1 MARNNKSEIEKLK
14 GEVERLKKELKKRKK
29 YGLVWEEKPEEVV
42 EMCKEKLPV
51 LKEVKNK
58 EIITDKDKPT
68 RPVRNEISNGV
79 NLLIEGDNYHAL
91 SVLNY
96 THAKKIDV
104 IYIDPP
110 YNTGS
115 SKWIYN
121 NKYVDSEDA
130 FRHSKWLSFMFK
142 RLKLS
147 RNLLKDNGVII
158 TTIDDYEIHSLGLLM
173 DEIFGEN
180 NRMSILVIESNPR
193 GRTSNAFFATSHE
206 YYLFYGRNALKCKIE
221 EQPLNEDQSAVF
233 KYKDDISYYR
243 LLPMRKSGAASRR
256 NDRPKQFYP
265 IYVNK
270 NTLKLSMTKSSNNWE
285 ELLPVDES
293 GEERVW
299 KLGRENCE
307 KYIKSGDVIAKRGRK
322 GIKLYQK
329 DRIKSGRK
337 PKTMWIDPKYDAS
350 AHGTNLIAEIL
361 GKRNIFEYP
370 KSLYAVIDS
379 LKTIIRKNKNALVLD
394 FFAGSGT
401 TGHAVLELNKED
413 GGNRK
418 FILCTNNEDNNGN
431 GYKIA
436 EDICYPRIKKVIG
449 GYKNLKGEKVA
460 GLGGNLKYFKTD
472 FVDYAEPT
480 DKNKIKLTEQATEM
494 LCIREGTFD
503 EVRDP
508 AFAKASA
515 GKQNNFKIFKNAN
528 HYTGIIFDQAVI
540 PAFKKAI
547 KDIRGKFSVYVFSL
561 GDEDFQEEFADLNKK
576 RSVAKSRTERSS
588 GARIQLFPIPEAILR
603 VYRRIF
609 K

>member
-1 MARNNKSEIEKLK
+1 MSNNLEVEKLK
-14 GEVERLKKELKKRKK
+14 GEVDRLKKELKKRKK
-29 YGLVWEEKPEEVV
+29 YGLVWEEKPEEVA
-42 EMCKEKLPV
+42 EICKEKLPV

-58 EIITDKDKPT
+58 EIITDEEKP
-68 RPVRNEISNGV
+68 V

-96 THAKKIDV
+96 THAKKVDV

-142 RLKLS
+142 RLKLA

-158 TTIDDYEIHSLGLLM
+158 CTIDDYEIHSLGLLM

-206 YYLFYGRNALKCKIE
+206 YYLFYGRNVLKCKIE
-221 EQPLNEDQSAVF
+221 EHPLNEEQSAAF

-256 NDRPKQFYP
+256 NERPKQFYP

-270 NTLKLSMTKSSNNWE
+270 NNLELSMTKLSKNWE
-285 ELLPVDES
+285 ELLPIDEF

-307 KYIKSGDVIAKRGRK
+307 KYIKSGDVVAKRGRN

-379 LKTIIRKNKNALVLD
+379 LKTIITANKNALVLD

-418 FILCTNNEDNNGN
+418 FILCTSNEDNNGN

-436 EDICYPRIKKVIG
+436 TDICYPRIRNVIKGYQKIRGDKV
-449 GYKNLKGEKVA
+449 E
-460 GLGGNLKYFKTD
+460 GLSGNLKYFKTD
-472 FVDYAEPT
+472 FVDYDEPT
-480 DKNKIKLTEQATEM
+480 DRNKIKLTKQATEM
-494 LCIREGTFD
+494 LCIKEGTFEKVID
-503 EVRDP
+503 NER
-508 AFAKASA
+508 
-515 GKQNNFKIFKNAN
+515 FKVFKNSD
-528 HYTGIIFDQAVI
+528 HYTGIIWDQAAI

-547 KDIRGKFSVYVFSL
+547 KDIKGKFSVYIFSL
-561 GDEDFQEEFADLNKK
+561 GDETFDDEFKDVKQK
-576 RSVAKSRTERSS
+576 V
-588 GARIQLFPIPEAILR
+588 QLSPVPEAILR

-609 K
+609 KWV